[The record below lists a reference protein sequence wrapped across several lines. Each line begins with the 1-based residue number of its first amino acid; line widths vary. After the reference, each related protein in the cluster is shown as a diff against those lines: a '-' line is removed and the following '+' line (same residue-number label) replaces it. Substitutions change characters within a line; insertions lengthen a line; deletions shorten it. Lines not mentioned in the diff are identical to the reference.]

1 MSTNLETLE
10 GAWTANPGGL
20 LFAQYAE
27 ALHREGRTRDAQS
40 ILADGLARWPKHF
53 SARLL
58 KGRLAMDLG
67 DLEAAR
73 TAFQEA
79 VDQDNN
85 SPAAL
90 RSLAVVL
97 GKQQYQ
103 RQAIDLWV
111 RLSLLDPDNPD
122 AAATARRMIA
132 DLETTSSLADL
143 GLGIRDTE
151 DAASREALSEGASSG
166 IAPKGLSGIDADSPL
181 AGWNSDAPLAGD
193 PAFDLGDL
201 AFPTPPSLNAPSVGQ
216 STTNWT
222 PGAGLDSGHHQ
233 TISDPVTEMEVA
245 KPLLGPSED
254 SGFATLEM
262 AAFPEKSIPPP
273 PLELPKPR
281 LAAGNDSDTRIMSPV
296 APLPL
301 PSAIVAEPAPEVTQF
316 MPRPSAPSAPVTGDD
331 IGARLDAL
339 FSEPEPEVSALQAIA
354 PLLAPQ
360 VAAPPIPPAP
370 VSRPGSVV
378 DTPTRVSGDDV
389 EDRLSELLGSPSE
402 TAELLAPVL
411 EPPPA
416 PTRSSAVSKAAVT
429 GNDIEARLDDLF
441 GASEVDLPVMEAP
454 EVPAPPSAPSSL
466 PPAASPSAAVSGRD
480 IEDRLDSLFGNESEV
495 RTDTLKA
502 SETSAM
508 DRDSLLGDAPSEG
521 AEATLESMRAFET
534 AAAPMLHGLS
544 KRPDETVTLDNFS
557 NPSSTDAA
565 AERLVAN
572 LDPSD
577 VDSGG
582 STLDLPTVGA
592 LPVVAPPTGA
602 SGKLTGGQ
610 DLDSQLDEL
619 FASSEF
625 LLDDA
630 SPPPQKS
637 PSPAGGPVTGDDIG
651 DRLDDLF
658 GSDSDFPA
666 GVPTVTLAEEYLR
679 QGYRDQALAVYRQ
692 LASRDPA
699 NTELSRR
706 IAEIEAAGT

>member
-20 LFAQYAE
+20 MFAQYAE

-53 SARLL
+53 SGRLL
-58 KGRLAMDLG
+58 KGRLALEMG
-67 DLEAAR
+67 DLESAR
-73 TAFQEA
+73 TSFQEA

-90 RSLAVVL
+90 RSLAIVL

-111 RLSLLDPDNPD
+111 RLSLLDPDNPE

-143 GLGIRDTE
+143 GLGIRETE

-166 IAPKGLSGIDADSPL
+166 ISPKGLSGIDADSPL

-201 AFPTPPSLNAPSVGQ
+201 AFPTPPSVATPSAGQ
-216 STTNWT
+216 STANWT

-233 TISDPVTEMEVA
+233 TIADSAAELESA
-245 KPLLGPSED
+245 KPLLGPTDD

-281 LAAGNDSDTRIMSPV
+281 LAAGNDSDTRLMSPV

-301 PSAIVAEPAPEVTQF
+301 PTSVVAEPAPDVTQF
-316 MPRPSAPSAPVTGDD
+316 MPRPAAPSAPVTGDD

-339 FSEPEPEVSALQAIA
+339 FAEPETA
-354 PLLAPQ
+354 PAPQ
-360 VAAPPIPPAP
+360 AVVPPAVPQAPVPPIPPAP
-370 VSRPGSVV
+370 VSRTGSAV
-378 DTPTRVSGDDV
+378 DTPTRVSGDDI

-402 TAELLAPVL
+402 TAELLAPVI

-416 PTRSSAVSKAAVT
+416 PTRSSAAPRAAVT

-441 GASEVDLPVMEAP
+441 GASEVDLPVMGAA
-454 EVPAPPSAPSSL
+454 EVPEPPSAPSSL
-466 PPAASPSAAVSGRD
+466 PPTATPSAAVSGRD
-480 IEDRLDSLFGNESEV
+480 IEDRLDSLFGNESQL

-508 DRDSLLGDAPSEG
+508 DRDSLLGDIPSEG

-534 AAAPMLHGLS
+534 AAAPMFHGLS
-544 KRPDETVTLDNFS
+544 KRPDETVTLDNFP

-592 LPVVAPPTGA
+592 MPVVAPPTGA
-602 SGKLTGGQ
+602 SGRLTGQ

-630 SPPPQKS
+630 SPPPQKT

-699 NTELSRR
+699 NSELSRR

>member
-10 GAWTANPGGL
+10 GAWSANPGGL

-40 ILADGLARWPKHF
+40 ILVDGLARWPKHF
-53 SARLL
+53 SGRLL

-67 DLEAAR
+67 DLESAR
-73 TAFQEA
+73 SAFQEA

-143 GLGIRDTE
+143 GLGIRETE
-151 DAASREALSEGASSG
+151 DMASREALSEGASSG
-166 IAPKGLSGIDADSPL
+166 FAPKGMSGIDADSPL
-181 AGWNSDAPLAGD
+181 AGWNSDAPLASD

-201 AFPTPPSLNAPSVGQ
+201 AFPTPPSLNAPSAGQ
-216 STTNWT
+216 STANWT
-222 PGAGLDSGHHQ
+222 PQAGLDSGHHQ
-233 TISDPVTEMEVA
+233 TISDPITEMESA
-245 KPLLGPSED
+245 KPLLGPSDD

-281 LAAGNDSDTRIMSPV
+281 LAAGNDSDTRIMAPMP
-296 APLPL
+296 PLPT
-301 PSAIVAEPAPEVTQF
+301 PATVASEPAPEVTQF
-316 MPRPSAPSAPVTGDD
+316 MPRTQASAAVTGDD

-339 FSEPEPEVSALQAIA
+339 FSEPDPEP
-354 PLLAPQ
+354 
-360 VAAPPIPPAP
+360 VAASPVVAPSFSPPAPSLPVPPEP

-378 DTPTRVSGDDV
+378 DTPTRISGSDI

-402 TAELLAPVL
+402 TAELLTPMV

-416 PTRSSAVSKAAVT
+416 PTRSSAVPRAAVT

-454 EVPAPPSAPSSL
+454 DVPEPPSAPQAISQAS
-466 PPAASPSAAVSGRD
+466 SPSAAVSGRD

-508 DRDSLLGDAPSEG
+508 DRDSLLGDIPSEG

-534 AAAPMLHGLS
+534 AAAPMFHGLS

-565 AERLVAN
+565 AERLVAH

-592 LPVVAPPTGA
+592 LPVVAPPTGG
-602 SGKLTGGQ
+602 SGKLTGQ

-692 LASRDPA
+692 LAGRDPGNA
-699 NTELSRR
+699 DIARR
-706 IAEIEAAGT
+706 IAQIESAGN